1 MPVKH
6 AGFCLTNKKCSLEM
20 KLCNYISSGIS
31 YTTNNKSLQNLQLIR
46 SKADFQIFVEI
57 LCHENVFAD
66 LAS

>member
-6 AGFCLTNKKCSLEM
+6 AGFCLTNKKCSLEI
-20 KLCNYISSGIS
+20 KLCNYISIG
-31 YTTNNKSLQNLQLIR
+31 KSLQNLQLIR

-66 LAS
+66 LTS

>member
-6 AGFCLTNKKCSLEM
+6 AGFCLTNKKCSLEK
-20 KLCNYISSGIS
+20 KLFSYISSVS
-31 YTTNNKSLQNLQLIR
+31 YTTNHKSLQNLQMIR

-66 LAS
+66 LTC

>member
-6 AGFCLTNKKCSLEM
+6 AGFCLTNKKCSLEI
-20 KLCNYISSGIS
+20 KLCNYISSVS

-66 LAS
+66 LTS